1 MSILIN
7 KNSRVITQGITGK
20 TGQFHTRMCRDYANG
35 KNCFV
40 AGVNPKKAGEDFEGI
55 PIYASVKDAKAQT
68 GATVSVIY
76 VPPPGAAAAIWEAV
90 EADLDLAICITEGIP
105 IRDML
110 EVRNRMLAKEAAGGK
125 RTLLLG
131 PNCPGT
137 ITPEEIKIGIMPG
150 HIHKAGRVGVVSRS
164 GTLTY
169 EAVAQLTE
177 LGIGQSSAVGIG
189 GDPINGLKHI
199 DVMRLFNDDPD
210 TDAVIMIGEIGGP
223 DEAEAARWCK
233 ANMSKPVVGFIAGV
247 TAPPGKRMGHAGAL
261 ISGGAD
267 TAEAKLA
274 VMEECGFIVTRN
286 PSEMGKLLK
295 KAIGA

>member
-7 KNSRVITQGITGK
+7 KDTKVITQGITGK

-55 PIYASVKDAKAQT
+55 PIFASVKDAAKNT

-76 VPPPGAAAAIWEAV
+76 VPPAGAAAAIWEAV

-105 IRDML
+105 IKDML
-110 EVRNRMLAKEAAGGK
+110 EVRNKMKQKEAKGGK
-125 RTLLLG
+125 KTLLLG
-131 PNCPGT
+131 PNCPGL
-137 ITPEEIKIGIMPG
+137 ITPDEIKIGIMPG
-150 HIHKAGRVGVVSRS
+150 HIHRAGRIGVVSRS

-199 DVMRLFNDDPD
+199 DVMKLFNDDPN

-223 DEAEAARWCK
+223 DEAEAARWCQK
-233 ANMSKPVVGFIAGV
+233 NMKKPIVGFIAGV

-267 TAEAKLA
+267 TADAKLA
-274 VMEECGFIVTRN
+274 VMEESGFKVTRN
-286 PSEMGKLLK
+286 PSEMARLLK
-295 KAIGA
+295 ASL

>member
-7 KNSRVITQGITGK
+7 KDTKVITQGITGK
-20 TGQFHTRMCRDYANG
+20 TGQFHTRGCRDYANG

-55 PIYASVKDAKAQT
+55 PIYASVKEAKAQT

-76 VPPPGAAAAIWEAV
+76 VPPSGAAAAIDEAV
-90 EADLDLAICITEGIP
+90 DAELDLVICITEGIP
-105 IRDML
+105 VLDMMKT
-110 EVRNRMLAKEAAGGK
+110 RYKMQGK
-125 RTLLLG
+125 KTLLLG
-131 PNCPGT
+131 PNCPGL

-150 HIHKAGRVGVVSRS
+150 HIHKKGRIGVVSRS

-169 EAVAQLTE
+169 EAVGQLTE
-177 LGIGQSSAVGIG
+177 LGLGQSSAVGIG

-199 DVMRLFNDDPD
+199 DVMRMFNDDPD

-223 DEAEAARWCK
+223 DEADAARWVK
-233 ANMSKPVVGFIAGV
+233 ANMKKPVVGFIAGV

-267 TAEAKLA
+267 TADAKLA
-274 VMEECGFIVTRN
+274 IMEECGFRITRN
-286 PSEMGKLLK
+286 PAEMGKLLK
-295 KAIGA
+295 GLLK

>member
-7 KNSRVITQGITGK
+7 KDTKVITQGITGK

-35 KNCFV
+35 KAAFV

-55 PIYASVKDAKAQT
+55 PIYANVSEAANAT

-76 VPPPGAAAAIWEAV
+76 VPPAGAAAAIWEAV

-105 IRDML
+105 VKDML
-110 EVRNRMLAKEAAGGK
+110 LVRNRMKEKVAKGGK
-125 RTLLLG
+125 NTLLLG
-131 PNCPGT
+131 PNCPGL
-137 ITPEEIKIGIMPG
+137 ITPDEIKIGIMPG

-199 DVMRLFNDDPD
+199 DIMKLFNDDPN

-223 DEAEAARWCK
+223 DEADAARWCQQHMK
-233 ANMSKPVVGFIAGV
+233 KPIVGFIAGV
-247 TAPPGKRMGHAGAL
+247 TAPAGKRMGHAGAL

-267 TAEAKLA
+267 TADAKLA
-274 VMEECGFIVTRN
+274 VMEECGFTVTRN
-286 PSEMGKLLK
+286 PSEMGRLLK
-295 KAIGA
+295 SLI

>member
-1 MSILIN
+1 MSILID
-7 KNSRVITQGITGK
+7 KDTKVITQGITGK

-55 PIYASVKDAKAQT
+55 PIFASVADAKAKT

-76 VPPPGAAAAIWEAV
+76 VPPAGAAAAIWEAV
-90 EADLDLAICITEGIP
+90 EAELDLTICITEGIP
-105 IRDML
+105 VRDML
-110 EVRNRMLAKEAAGGK
+110 EVRNKMKAREARGGK
-125 RTLLLG
+125 KTLLLG
-131 PNCPGT
+131 PNCPGL

-150 HIHKAGRVGVVSRS
+150 HIHRKGRIGVVSRS

-177 LGIGQSSAVGIG
+177 IGLGQSSAVGIG

-199 DVMRLFNDDPD
+199 DVMRMFNDDPG

-223 DEAEAARWCK
+223 DEADAARWCQK
-233 ANMSKPVVGFIAGV
+233 NMKKPIVGFIAGV

-267 TAEAKLA
+267 TADAKLA
-274 VMEECGFIVTRN
+274 IMEECGFKVTRN
-286 PSEMGKLLK
+286 PSEMGRLLK
-295 KAIGA
+295 SLL

>member
-7 KNSRVITQGITGK
+7 KNTKVITQGITGK
-20 TGQFHTRMCRDYANG
+20 TGQFHTEKCQEYANG

-40 AGVNPKKAGEDFEGI
+40 AGVNPKKAGESVFGI
-55 PIYASVKDAKAQT
+55 PIFGTVKEAAKET

-90 EADLDLAICITEGIP
+90 EADLDFVICITEGIP
-105 IRDML
+105 VRDML
-110 EVRNRMLAKEAAGGK
+110 EVRNKMQQKEAKGGK

-131 PNCPGT
+131 PNCPGL
-137 ITPEEIKIGIMPG
+137 ITPDEIKIGIMPG
-150 HIHKAGRVGVVSRS
+150 HIHRKGRIGVVSRS

-169 EAVAQLTE
+169 EAVGQLSAIG
-177 LGIGQSSAVGIG
+177 LGQSTAVGIG

-223 DEAEAARWCK
+223 DEVEAARWCK
-233 ANMSKPVVGFIAGV
+233 ANMKKPIVGFIAGV

-267 TAEAKLA
+267 TADAKLA
-274 VMEECGFIVTRN
+274 VMEECGFKVTKN
-286 PSEMGKLLK
+286 PSEMASLLK
-295 KAIGA
+295 AMI

>member
-7 KNSRVITQGITGK
+7 KNTKVITQGITGK
-20 TGQFHTRMCRDYANG
+20 TGQFHTEKCQEYANG

-40 AGVNPKKAGEDFEGI
+40 AGVNPKKAGESVFGI
-55 PIYASVKDAKAQT
+55 PIFGTVKEAAKET

-90 EADLDLAICITEGIP
+90 EADLDFVICITEGIP
-105 IRDML
+105 VRDML
-110 EVRNRMLAKEAAGGK
+110 EVRNKMQQKEAKGGK

-131 PNCPGT
+131 PNCPGL
-137 ITPEEIKIGIMPG
+137 ITPDEIKIGIMPG
-150 HIHKAGRVGVVSRS
+150 HIHRKGRIGVVSRS

-169 EAVAQLTE
+169 EAVGQLSAIG
-177 LGIGQSSAVGIG
+177 LGQSTAVGIG

-199 DVMRLFNDDPD
+199 DVMRMFNDDPD

-223 DEAEAARWCK
+223 DEVEAARWCK
-233 ANMSKPVVGFIAGV
+233 ANMKKPIVGFIAGV

-267 TAEAKLA
+267 TADAKLA
-274 VMEECGFIVTRN
+274 VMEECGFKVTKN
-286 PSEMGKLLK
+286 PSEMASLLK
-295 KAIGA
+295 AMI